1 MAVTPHPQPMREK
14 ILVEATRLFARHGY
28 DGTSLQ
34 TIADA
39 VGIKKPSLIHHFAS
53 KDLLRQA
60 VLDAQLMHWNELLP
74 RLVLAAA
81 AGEDQFDAVTRE
93 IVRFFSS
100 DPDRARLLVR
110 EALDRPEDMQ
120 ERFSRLVV
128 PVVGSLAQLI
138 RRGRGKAV
146 HADVDAEAYVFHAI
160 NLFISGVA
168 FADSFQRLMPD
179 GRKRGPA
186 RERLTQELLRIGKAS
201 LIRPKVDQSDDSTWL
216 VAARNKSVPKAKP
229 RTSRAPRGAQK
240 STARQPRQRETE

>member
-1 MAVTPHPQPMREK
+1 MAATPHPLPLREK
-14 ILVEATRLFARHGY
+14 ILVEATRLFARQGY

-34 TIADA
+34 AIADA

-60 VLDAQLMHWNELLP
+60 VLDAQLTHWNELLP

-93 IVRFFSS
+93 IVRFFSK

-110 EALDRPEDMQ
+110 EALDHPEDMQ

-179 GRKRGPA
+179 GKKRGPA
-186 RERLTQELLRIGKAS
+186 AERLTRELLRIGKSS
-201 LIRPKVDQSDDSTWL
+201 LIQPGPRRSAEPTWSSTASPDSPATGKRP
-216 VAARNKSVPKAKP
+216 ARGKHRV
-229 RTSRAPRGAQK
+229 SRAPK
-240 STARQPRQRETE
+240 SAARETE

>member
-1 MAVTPHPQPMREK
+1 MRAK

-34 TIADA
+34 AIADA

-60 VLDAQLMHWNELLP
+60 VLDAQLAHWNELLP

-93 IVRFFSS
+93 IVRFFST

-138 RRGRGKAV
+138 RRGRGKVV

-179 GRKRGPA
+179 GKKRGPA
-186 RERLTQELLRIGKAS
+186 PERLTRELLRIGKSS
-201 LIRPKVDQSDDSTWL
+201 LIQPRTQQPNELTWSSPAP
-216 VAARNKSVPKAKP
+216 VNATASGKRTNKSKP
-229 RTSRAPRGAQK
+229 RASRAPK
-240 STARQPRQRETE
+240 SAARETE